1 MKFRKKLK
9 LEGRIE
15 TEEWVKKVVN
25 KWVIFKTLNE
35 TIIAITIVGGVKQGG
50 TKILVNNIRWE

>member
-15 TEEWVKKVVN
+15 IEEWVKKVVN
-25 KWVIFKTLNE
+25 KWVIFKILNE
-35 TIIAITIVGGVKQGG
+35 IIIVIIIVGGVK
-50 TKILVNNIRWE
+50 